1 MCQNPSKTETICTFF
16 HVFGKLNTDKKYA
29 RGKKIKRK
37 SLRKKIL
44 FSTELVLTRNSRVSI
59 THQRRNTLFFPFD
72 SVSLL
77 IKRKRVETS
86 NEKNKK
92 GNAVVRSYGGK
103 TCSLNFNRL
112 FLSLPGSFFC

>member
-1 MCQNPSKTETICTFF
+1 M
-16 HVFGKLNTDKKYA
+16 KKFE
-29 RGKKIKRK
+29 KKF
-37 SLRKKIL
+37 L

-77 IKRKRVETS
+77 IKRKGLKLAMKRI
-86 NEKNKK
+86 KK

-103 TCSLNFNRL
+103 RCSLNFNRL